1 MKAGI
6 SLAFIGP
13 NKLLQRKTPPS
24 IFPGIRCFRGG
35 GASAEHSRYRTERSS
50 AFLAGWKSPPG
61 KGQPPSRTESWVR
74 GGAAGRRRTRRA
86 KRRQGV
92 PWAVGAARA
101 RRSTSPSG
109 GIGYLHNGFAGRAS
123 EYNRGTGCRK
133 TARPGL
139 CWGRRLTGVPTVKGN
154 NKRASQ
160 WTRQSSARFLLF
172 WGHSWADRQQ
182 LQPHGLLK
190 GTKVDENWSALKLG
204 SGNSSIHN
212 SLRRVPNSR
221 LMH

>member
-101 RRSTSPSG
+101 PKCWYSFEMSVLRTPRVLTNTEGNTRDPRNGERVEGPPESSGCSMWEERCRRTREAPGGSRRGDST
-109 GIGYLHNGFAGRAS
+109 R
-123 EYNRGTGCRK
+123 RK
-133 TARPGL
+133 
-139 CWGRRLTGVPTVKGN
+139 
-154 NKRASQ
+154 
-160 WTRQSSARFLLF
+160 
-172 WGHSWADRQQ
+172 
-182 LQPHGLLK
+182 
-190 GTKVDENWSALKLG
+190 
-204 SGNSSIHN
+204 
-212 SLRRVPNSR
+212 SR
-221 LMH
+221 Y